1 MKKLHHTVLLV
12 VVALATLGWTTWAP
26 AAEPQVGETISSVG
40 QSFTTSE
47 GRWALQKDGS
57 TKAGYAVTLNG
68 KMVGYAVSL
77 TIGRNGMPIAKHA
90 DGSEYTWTGSTF
102 RLAQR

>member
-1 MKKLHHTVLLV
+1 MKKLLQATLLG
-12 VVALATLGWTTWAP
+12 VALAALGLTSLAV
-26 AAEPQVGETISSVG
+26 AAEPKVGETISSVG

-47 GRWALQKDGS
+47 GRWALEKDGS
-57 TKAGYAVTLNG
+57 TKAGYAVSLNG

-90 DGSEYTWTGSTF
+90 DGSEYVWTGSTF
-102 RLAQR
+102 RREAK

>member
-1 MKKLHHTVLLV
+1 MKKLHQVILV
-12 VVALATLGWTTWAP
+12 VVALATLGVSPLAA
-26 AAEPQVGETISSVG
+26 AAEPKVGDTISSVG

-47 GRWALQKDGS
+47 GRWSLEKDGS

-77 TIGRNGMPIAKHA
+77 TVGRNGMPVAKHA
-90 DGSEYTWTGSTF
+90 DGSEYRWTGSTF
-102 RLAQR
+102 KREK

>member
-1 MKKLHHTVLLV
+1 MRKLLQATLLV
-12 VVALATLGWTTWAP
+12 VTLAGLGVTSVAA
-26 AAEPQVGETISSVG
+26 AAEPRIGDTISSVG

-47 GRWALQKDGS
+47 GRWVLEKDGS
-57 TKAGYAVTLNG
+57 TKAGYAVSLNG

-90 DGSEYTWTGSTF
+90 DGSEYIWTGSTF
-102 RLAQR
+102 RRETR